1 MRRGRQGAAPRDRA
15 GRRAPPPRS
24 PCRRDRRSRPF
35 PRRPESPCRGRATP
49 PAPGVRVRGGG
60 APRASSA
67 ETSHAP
73 ATARRRG
80 RAGGRE
86 RSARGGPCRGALRA
100 ARRPEDR
107 RPGAFRRLV
116 HRREAPGVAAA
127 RSRSFSAPLP
137 ARRRSRDPAAASDTV
152 PARPNW
158 PGTDPGL
165 CRPAQPPPRGDP
177 VGPTR
182 TAQRRAARG
191 VPGCVEGV
199 PSTFTASGSAP
210 GSITRIRRVRR
221 NLTRPPWAPCAPPIR
236 TARGASSSTRL
247 ARALPLRSRLRRS
260 PRRPVD
266 ERLDRSGP
274 GPSGRGARP
283 SAAEPSGPWQPAQ
296 RCRSA
301 GASSPPRRSF
311 TRGQRSRRSDAQS
324 APAPRSRTEPTS
336 RRPHAAWCPRGG
348 APVSS
353 LHARP
358 PRQRPARAPTPGRRA
373 PPFVG
378 SCPCEARPEP
388 PPGPSRASSPVR
400 SPRRLTATTGPP
412 SRRAQSRR
420 PRRSGSRHDLPR
432 PIPEVPRG
440 IPPARRRGR
449 RSPSTPTA
457 TPAPRA
463 PGPGS

>member
-80 RAGGRE
+80 RAGGRQ

-247 ARALPLRSRLRRS
+247 ACALPLRSPSSSIPTPTRRRA
-260 PRRPVD
+260 PRSVRARAVRARRAP
-266 ERLDRSGP
+266 L
-274 GPSGRGARP
+274 GRGAERP
-283 SAAEPSGPWQPAQ
+283 LAAGSALSQ
-296 RCRSA
+296 RRCVLT
-301 GASSPPRRSF
+301 SS
-311 TRGQRSRRSDAQS
+311 Q
-324 APAPRSRTEPTS
+324 
-336 RRPHAAWCPRGG
+336 
-348 APVSS
+348 VV
-353 LHARP
+353 HARP
-358 PRQRPARAPTPGRRA
+358 AKPPQRRPERAGAAVADGADKPTTSCRVVPARQRAH
-373 PPFVG
+373 
-378 SCPCEARPEP
+378 
-388 PPGPSRASSPVR
+388 RASA
-400 SPRRLTATTGPP
+400 PRA
-412 SRRAQSRR
+412 RR
-420 PRRSGSRHDLPR
+420 PRDDARHPSSARALAKPDPSPR
-432 PIPEVPRG
+432 PALR
-440 IPPARRRGR
+440 ARRRRCAR
-449 RSPSTPTA
+449 RGA
-457 TPAPRA
+457 
-463 PGPGS
+463 